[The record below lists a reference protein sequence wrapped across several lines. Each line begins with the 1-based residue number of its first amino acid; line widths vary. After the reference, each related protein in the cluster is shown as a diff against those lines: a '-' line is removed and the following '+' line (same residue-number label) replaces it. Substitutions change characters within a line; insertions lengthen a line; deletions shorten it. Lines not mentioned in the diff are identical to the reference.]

1 MAVGTPTS
9 QERQTAKGTY
19 PADMLTVGD
28 HQNGTIT
35 SPSQWLAKPAGATHI
50 KLQAL
55 TQNLRYRI
63 DTGEAT
69 AAIGF
74 QLASGSDSLIPVPNT
89 GISLAPETAGATYQ
103 AQWVR

>member
-1 MAVGTPTS
+1 MAVGTPNS
-9 QERQTAKGTY
+9 QERQTAKATY
-19 PADMLTVGD
+19 PADLLTVGN
-28 HQNGTIT
+28 HLSGTIS
-35 SPSQWLAKPAGATHI
+35 SPSQFLAKPANATHI

-63 DTGEAT
+63 DTNEAT
-69 AAIGF
+69 ATVGF
-74 QLASGSDSLIPVPNT
+74 QLASGSDALIPVPNT

>member
-19 PADMLTVGD
+19 PADLLSVGD
-28 HQNGTIT
+28 HINGTVA
-35 SPSQWLAKPAGATHI
+35 SPSQWIAKPADATHI

-69 AAIGF
+69 ATVGF
-74 QLASGSDSLIPVPNT
+74 QLAAGADALIPVPNT
-89 GISLAPETAGATYQ
+89 GISLAPETAGAVYQ
-103 AQWVR
+103 GQWVR